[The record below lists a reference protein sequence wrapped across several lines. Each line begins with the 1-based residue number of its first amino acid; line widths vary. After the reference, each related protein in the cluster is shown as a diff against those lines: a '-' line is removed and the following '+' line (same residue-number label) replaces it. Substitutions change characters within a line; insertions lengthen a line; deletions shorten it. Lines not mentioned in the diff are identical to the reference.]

1 MNGREIIAQ
10 KYDCDNNIIISPCVK
25 TKMVRIIFQTY
36 KLKKI
41 SVMFFIRIFVFAIRC
56 SVEAVPRSGKP
67 SMPQMHELS
76 VFFNSSLYMNTS
88 TN

>member
-1 MNGREIIAQ
+1 MCLQVA
-10 KYDCDNNIIISPCVK
+10 
-25 TKMVRIIFQTY
+25 
-36 KLKKI
+36 L
-41 SVMFFIRIFVFAIRC
+41 FFVRIFVFAIRC